1 MYFFKSKHSFPK
13 ELYSKEKDLRTY
25 VWLTF
30 GSKEELFLNR
40 QETYVMCGTRQQ
52 LNLQRHKKKAFSM

>member
-13 ELYSKEKDLRTY
+13 ELYSKGKDLRTY

-40 QETYVMCGTRQQ
+40 QETCFMCGTGQQ
-52 LNLQRHKKKAFSM
+52 LHL